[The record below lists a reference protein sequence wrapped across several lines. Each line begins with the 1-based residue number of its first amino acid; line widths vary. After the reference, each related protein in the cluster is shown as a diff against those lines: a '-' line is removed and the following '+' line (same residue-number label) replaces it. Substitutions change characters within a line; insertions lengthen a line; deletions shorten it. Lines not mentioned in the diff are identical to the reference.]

1 MEDYLQYLY
10 NGITEMKRILYL
22 NILLIFCINNI
33 YAQKISIYE
42 PAILEVEYYRRQV
55 TDTLDR
61 KNDFIGGSMRLRI
74 GRSMSMFYNHKSI
87 WWDSLRCYNRE
98 LQWQINQTY
107 TRNRKSY
114 KDEPPYGRNLEV
126 IYKKTKEKKLELYYQ
141 GYNAWHYIEDLE
153 MPQWELQDS
162 TKTILDYPCQLA
174 ISEYRGRTWY
184 AWFTFDIPISDG
196 PWKLGGLPGL
206 ILEAYDSDRDYTFTA
221 TGMWQEGIPDIG
233 LYNYAEYD
241 WLKTTRSQYLKIRH
255 RNINTNQAALYS
267 NMYNLKLKGGE
278 TNAKPKHRNYDL
290 EERDYHEK

>member
-1 MEDYLQYLY
+1 
-10 NGITEMKRILYL
+10 MKRILYL

-74 GRSMSMFYNHKSI
+74 GRNMSMFYNHKSI

-221 TGMWQEGIPDIG
+221 TCMWQEGIPDIG

-278 TNAKPKHRNYDL
+278 TNTKPPHRNYDL
-290 EERDYHEK
+290 EEMDYHDK